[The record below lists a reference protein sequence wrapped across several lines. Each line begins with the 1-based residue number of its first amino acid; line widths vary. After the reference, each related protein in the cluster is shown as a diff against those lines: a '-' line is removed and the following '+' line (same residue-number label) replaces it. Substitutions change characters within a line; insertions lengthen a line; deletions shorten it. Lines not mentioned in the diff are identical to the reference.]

1 MAYALTNKNM
11 ETPGNLI
18 EVLFEKAETF
28 GKTTLELTK
37 LKALNT
43 TTLVVTALVSKLSVV
58 VMVSICL
65 LPLNIGIALFL
76 GEILGK
82 MYYGFFIVAAFY
94 FIVAIVFYFFL
105 YNWIKKPIFNTII
118 RQALK

>member
-1 MAYALTNKNM
+1 M
-11 ETPGNLI
+11 ETPGDLI
-18 EVLFEKAETF
+18 ELLFERAEKF

-37 LKALNT
+37 LRALNT
-43 TTLVVTALVSKLSVV
+43 TTIVVTTLVTKLSVI

-65 LPLNIGIALFL
+65 LVLNIGIALFL

-82 MYYGFFIVAAFY
+82 KYYGFFIVAAFY
-94 FIVAIVFYFFL
+94 FIAAIVFYFFMHG
-105 YNWIKKPIFNTII
+105 WIKKPIFDLII